1 MRPGARRPRLARV
14 RAAPLLTFCR
24 AFGLVSTFPIMCA
37 FVGVRRLTDV
47 KCGTACQTTGQRMS
61 GHPGEKAVL
70 TARAEDG
77 RGTDAPAIWTVFAP
91 IVLLIVAGG
100 VFAALGFYHVAPL
113 RARFLGVAF
122 GCAALAGIIGMTQLY
137 RQSRGRQLASRGLH
151 SAELRV
157 TEILES
163 AMDSIITVD
172 GGQRIVG
179 FNHAAEVTFGY
190 PRDALIGN
198 SLDVLIPERFR
209 RVHREHVEGFGRTG
223 STARRM
229 GLQTVL
235 TGLRADGSEFPIEAS
250 ISQHRE
256 RGEAYYTVILRD
268 VTERMA
274 ADAELRASRDEL
286 KELGAAAH
294 MTREQETSRIAR
306 ELHDELGQQ
315 LTMLQMDV
323 AWCRAQASAGTSTVA
338 AKLERMD
345 SLLRSTIAS
354 TRRIAS
360 DLRPLL
366 LDDLGLVAA
375 LEWLVQNF
383 SQRTGITC
391 TLSVDRPH
399 IELPMARASALFRIV
414 QESLTNIAKH
424 ARATRAEVVLAH
436 EPGRLAVHVRDDGIG
451 FSAAPARRA
460 DSFGLLGMR
469 ERATFLGG
477 SFSITGVPDAGTTV
491 EVHLPLDGEEPA
503 DAPPAAA
510 TGDLRR
516 RHAAGT

>member
-1 MRPGARRPRLARV
+1 
-14 RAAPLLTFCR
+14 
-24 AFGLVSTFPIMCA
+24 
-37 FVGVRRLTDV
+37 
-47 KCGTACQTTGQRMS
+47 MS
-61 GHPGEKAVL
+61 GHPVEATVP
-70 TARAEDG
+70 TARAAG
-77 RGTDAPAIWTVFAP
+77 RGRTDAPAVWAVFAP
-91 IVLLIVAGG
+91 IVLLLVAG
-100 VFAALGFYHVAPL
+100 VIFALLGLFNVPPL
-113 RARFLGVAF
+113 RARFLGGAY
-122 GCAALAGIIGMTQLY
+122 GCAALAGIIGMVLLY
-137 RQSRGRQLASRGLH
+137 RQSRGRQVASRDLH

-157 TEILES
+157 SEILES

-172 GGQRIVG
+172 AEQHIVG
-179 FNHAAEVTFGY
+179 FNHAAEETFGH
-190 PRDALIGN
+190 RRNEVIGR
-198 SLDVLIPERFR
+198 SLEILIPARYR
-209 RVHREHVEGFGRTG
+209 RTHHEHVAAFGSTG
-223 STARRM
+223 TTARRM
-229 GLQTVL
+229 GVQTVL

-250 ISQHRE
+250 ISQHLEHGDR
-256 RGEAYYTVILRD
+256 YSTVILRD
-268 VTERMA
+268 VTERVA
-274 ADAELRASRDEL
+274 ADMELRASRDEL

-294 MTREQETSRIAR
+294 MAREQETSRIAR

-323 AWCRAQASAGTSTVA
+323 AWCRAQASAGTTPTVA

-391 TLSVDRPH
+391 TLSVDRSH

-436 EPGRLAVHVRDDGIG
+436 EPGRLAVHVRDDGVG
-451 FSAAPARRA
+451 FSPAPARRT

-469 ERATFLGG
+469 ERASFLGG

-491 EVHLPLDGEEPA
+491 EVHLPLDGDELAEAPA
-503 DAPPAAA
+503 PIAPR
-510 TGDLRR
+510 DFRR
-516 RHAAGT
+516 GHAAGA

>member
-1 MRPGARRPRLARV
+1 
-14 RAAPLLTFCR
+14 
-24 AFGLVSTFPIMCA
+24 
-37 FVGVRRLTDV
+37 
-47 KCGTACQTTGQRMS
+47 MS
-61 GHPGEKAVL
+61 GHPVKAAAP
-70 TARAEDG
+70 TARSAG
-77 RGTDAPAIWTVFAP
+77 PGHRDAPAVWAVFAP
-91 IVLLIVAGG
+91 IVLLLVVGG
-100 VFAALGFYHVAPL
+100 VFAILGLYHVPPL
-113 RARFLGVAF
+113 RARFLGVAY
-122 GCAALAGIIGMTQLY
+122 GCAALAAITGMTLLY
-137 RQSRGRQLASRGLH
+137 RQSRGRQVASRDLH

-157 TEILES
+157 SEILES

-172 GGQRIVG
+172 GEQRIVG

-190 PRDALIGN
+190 LRDMLIGK

-209 RVHREHVEGFGRTG
+209 RAHREHVKEFGRTG

-235 TGLRADGSEFPIEAS
+235 TGLRADGNEFPIEAS
-250 ISQHRE
+250 VSQHRE
-256 RGEAYYTVILRD
+256 GDKAYYTVILRD
-268 VTERMA
+268 ITERVA

-294 MTREQETSRIAR
+294 MARDQEASRIAR

-323 AWCRAQASAGTSTVA
+323 AWCRAQASAGAPTVA

-360 DLRPLL
+360 NLRPLL

-383 SQRTGITC
+383 SQRTGISC

-399 IELPMARASALFRIV
+399 IELPMARASAVFRIV

-424 ARATRAEVVLAH
+424 ARATCAEVVLAH

-451 FSAAPARRA
+451 FSRGPTRPA

-469 ERATFLGG
+469 ERALFLGG

-491 EVHLPLDGEEPA
+491 EVHLPLDGDEPA
-503 DAPPAAA
+503 DAPAA
-510 TGDLRR
+510 TATRDFRQG
-516 RHAAGT
+516 HAAGT